1 MFLFDWPKIYD
12 NSKGSV
18 VEVVRIFRMI
28 VEKQVPKNKYDPIY
42 RYSQIDFSGMSFM
55 LHPDVLLY
63 HSHKYR
69 HREVAQYISLCA
81 LRSAADFIATQDCTL
96 NMVLMPGLNPLQTF
110 KAFSNLPLFPTTL
123 NNAISL
129 KITFLSSLLKSATL

>member
-55 LHPDVLLY
+55 LHPEVLLY
-63 HSHKYR
+63 HSYKYR

-81 LRSAADFIATQDCTL
+81 LRSAADFIATQDTTL
-96 NMVLMPGLNPLQTF
+96 DMVLMPGLNPLQILDQ
-110 KAFSNLPLFPTTL
+110 NR
-123 NNAISL
+123 
-129 KITFLSSLLKSATL
+129 LLLVDDNEHIHFRYEEVNRKEIH

>member
-55 LHPDVLLY
+55 LHPDILLY

-81 LRSAADFIATQDCTL
+81 LRNVTDFMSARKVSLDMIL
-96 NMVLMPGLNPLQTF
+96 LPGLNPNRILEE
-110 KAFSNLPLFPTTL
+110 NRLLIL
-123 NNAISL
+123 EDEEVH
-129 KITFLSSLLKSATL
+129 FLYEEVNPKEIH